1 MVSPPF
7 WLLFWPECVLYV
19 DAILILFATLLSAP
33 SFFVVAAGIVAWIV
47 VDAGTLVVTAVV
59 HVALATFV
67 ALVVAGTV
75 AVIAVAVVVT
85 TTLVITTTLVVAVA
99 LVVTTTL
106 VVAVALIVA
115 STVVVAA

>member
-1 MVSPPF
+1 MVSHSF
-7 WLLFWPECVLYV
+7 GLLFWPECVLYV
-19 DAILILFATLLSAP
+19 DAILILFATLLSAS

-59 HVALATFV
+59 HVALAAFV

-75 AVIAVAVVVT
+75 AVISVAVV
-85 TTLVITTTLVVAVA
+85 I
-99 LVVTTTL
+99 TTTL

>member
-1 MVSPPF
+1 M
-7 WLLFWPECVLYV
+7 LYV
-19 DAILILFATLLSAP
+19 DAVLILFATLLSAS

-59 HVALATFV
+59 HVALAAFV

-75 AVIAVAVVVT
+75 AVIAVAVVV
-85 TTLVITTTLVVAVA
+85 A
-99 LVVTTTL
+99 TTL

-115 STVVVAA
+115 TTVVVAA